1 MKAAFFSVCLSF
13 LPAIATPPA
22 DPFKDFPPLIEA
34 LSKKNDAFATAEN
47 LKKFLET
54 ANNIALETIKKSGS
68 AISDEKLQNF
78 KEDFHEKILSA
89 VEDLYQPIDTD

>member
-1 MKAAFFSVCLSF
+1 MKTVFFSVCLSF
-13 LPAIATPPA
+13 LPAMATPPA
-22 DPFKDFPPLIEA
+22 SPLKDLSPLIET
-34 LSKKNDAFATAEN
+34 LSKESDAFTTAEN

-68 AISDEKLQNF
+68 VIGQEKLQDF

-89 VEDLYQPIDTD
+89 VEDLYKPIDTD